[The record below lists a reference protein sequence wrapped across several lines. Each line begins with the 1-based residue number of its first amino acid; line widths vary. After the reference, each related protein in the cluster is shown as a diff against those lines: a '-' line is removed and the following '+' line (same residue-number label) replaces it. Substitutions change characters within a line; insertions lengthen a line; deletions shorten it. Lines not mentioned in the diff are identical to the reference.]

1 MAKLQAYS
9 HKIRQIPV
17 YIAQVVLDLRQKW
30 DCIELGIQQG
40 DWTIHEGR
48 LAKETVQLLWE
59 EQYRGRASNDMASQK
74 LSSGI
79 DTGEGIR
86 AGIMEE
92 AEEHHRLWQAK
103 RRRVTPALLTFPF
116 TPTLTL
122 YISLNILFY
131 LIYPK

>member
-1 MAKLQAYS
+1 M
-9 HKIRQIPV
+9 
-17 YIAQVVLDLRQKW
+17 VLDPRQKW
-30 DCIELGIQQG
+30 DYFELGIEQG
-40 DWTIHEGR
+40 DWTIHEVQ

-59 EQYRGRASNDMASQK
+59 EQYRGRASNDMASRN

-79 DTGEGIR
+79 ETGEGIR
-86 AGIMEE
+86 AGIIEE
-92 AEEHHRLWQAK
+92 GKEHHRLGQAK
-103 RRRVTPALLTFPF
+103 RRRVTPGLLTFPF

>member
-17 YIAQVVLDLRQKW
+17 YIAAVVLDPRQKW
-30 DCIELGIQQG
+30 DYFELGIEQG
-40 DWTIHEGR
+40 DWTIREVE

-59 EQYRGRASNDMASQK
+59 EESRGRASNDMASRN
-74 LSSGI
+74 LGSGI
-79 DTGEGIR
+79 ETGQGIS

-103 RRRVTPALLTFPF
+103 RRRVTPGLLTFLF
-116 TPTLTL
+116 TPTLIL
-122 YISLNILFY
+122 YIP
-131 LIYPK
+131 LIICYI